1 MNELTLLE
9 ADAIAQGAIDGARQ
23 RGLNPICV
31 SVLDGG
37 GHALVVKRE
46 EKATFLRVDIATA
59 KAWTAVSLAGPSR
72 NFATMAESRPQFATS
87 LVTISQ
93 GRMAPAAGGV
103 LVLRDGDIIGSVGV
117 SGDSPDNDE
126 AAALD
131 GVHTAGLASSQ

>member
-9 ADAIAQGAIDGARQ
+9 ADAIAQGTIDGAVQ

-31 SVLDGG
+31 SVLDSG
-37 GHALVVKRE
+37 GHPLVVKRQ

-59 KAWTAVSLAGPSR
+59 KAWTAVSLAAPSR
-72 NFATMAESRPQFATS
+72 NFAAMAEARPQFVTS
-87 LVTISQ
+87 LVSISQ

-103 LVLRDGDIIGSVGV
+103 LVLRDGAIIGSVGV
-117 SGDSPDNDE
+117 SGDTPDNDE

-131 GVHTAGLASSQ
+131 GVKAAGLTSSE

>member
-9 ADAIAQGAIDGARQ
+9 ADAIAQGTIDGARQ

-59 KAWTAVSLAGPSR
+59 KAWTAVSLAAPSR

-103 LVLRDGDIIGSVGV
+103 PVLRDGDIIGSVGV
-117 SGDSPDNDE
+117 SGDTPDNDE

-131 GVHTAGLASSQ
+131 GVYAAGLASSQ

>member
-1 MNELTLLE
+1 MIELTLLE

-31 SVLDGG
+31 SVLDAG
-37 GHALVVKRE
+37 GHTMVVKRE

-72 NFATMAESRPQFATS
+72 NFATMAEARPQFATS

-103 LVLRDGDIIGSVGV
+103 LVLRDGVVIGGVGV
-117 SGDSPDNDE
+117 SGDTPDNDE
-126 AAALD
+126 LAALD
-131 GVHTAGLASSQ
+131 GVHAAGLTSSE

>member
-23 RGLNPICV
+23 RGMNPICV
-31 SVLDGG
+31 SVLDRG
-37 GHALVVKRE
+37 GHTLVVKRQE
-46 EKATFLRVDIATA
+46 NATFLRVDIATA

-72 NFATMAESRPQFATS
+72 NFAAMAEARPQFATS

-103 LVLRDGDIIGSVGV
+103 LVLRDGEIIGSVGV
-117 SGDSPDNDE
+117 SGDTPDNDE
-126 AAALD
+126 IAALD
-131 GVHTAGLASSQ
+131 GVHAAALTSSE

>member
-46 EKATFLRVDIATA
+46 ERATFLRVDIATA

-103 LVLRDGDIIGSVGV
+103 LVAGWIAHGKTL
-117 SGDSPDNDE
+117 ND
-126 AAALD
+126 D
-131 GVHTAGLASSQ
+131 RHTNRQAQLSDCPSAASSPGG